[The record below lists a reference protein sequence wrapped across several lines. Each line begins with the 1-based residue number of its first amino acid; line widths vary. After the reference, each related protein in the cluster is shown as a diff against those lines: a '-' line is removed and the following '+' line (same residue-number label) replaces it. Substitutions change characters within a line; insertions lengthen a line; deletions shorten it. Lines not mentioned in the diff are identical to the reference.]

1 MRSIS
6 DTIARLAASRR
17 LPGTAG
23 QDPGPGRLDDLGRF
37 GPNPGGLAA
46 KTYLPKDIPVG
57 APLVVVLHG
66 CTQTAG
72 GYDIASGWS
81 ALADE
86 AGFALLYPEQ
96 QRANNPNLCFNWFNP
111 SDTARGTGEVGSIVA
126 MIEAMLATHGLDR
139 RRVFV
144 TGLSAG
150 GAMAASLLATHPE
163 LFAGGGIVAGLP
175 HGIAATVPEA
185 FDRMRGHG
193 VPGPDA
199 LRRRL
204 ETASPHDGPWPTLSI
219 WHGTDDR
226 TVDRSNAEALLAQ
239 WHEAHGLDRLESR
252 TETIGRA
259 TRRVWRDADGIE
271 RVESYTIPGMGHGTP
286 LDTAGPGGLGTVA
299 PYMLDVGLNSTRR
312 MAAFWGL
319 AEAPAAQPGRASA
332 ARPQPAP
339 ARSGAARVPSP
350 GPQAKPRAKRP
361 TAERPA
367 PPRPDRPA
375 KGIGQV
381 IEDALRKAG
390 LMR

>member
-1 MRSIS
+1 MRSVS

-17 LPGTAG
+17 LPGIAAQDSRPG
-23 QDPGPGRLDDLGRF
+23 QLEDLGRF
-37 GPNPGGLAA
+37 GPNPGGLVA
-46 KTYLPKDIPVG
+46 KTYLPPDIAPG

-66 CTQTAG
+66 CTQTAA

-81 ALADE
+81 SLADE

-96 QRANNPNLCFNWFNP
+96 QRSNNPNLCFNWFNP

-150 GAMAASLLATHPE
+150 GAMAAALLATHPE

-175 HGIAATVPEA
+175 HGVAATVPEA

-193 VPGPDA
+193 GPGPDA

-204 ETASPHDGPWPTLSI
+204 ESASPHDGPWPVLSI

-239 WHEAHGLDRLESR
+239 WHEAHGLDRLECR
-252 TETIGRA
+252 TETIGPA
-259 TRRVWRDADGIE
+259 TRRVWRDAEGIN

-286 LDTAGPGGLGTVA
+286 LDTAGPGGLGAAA
-299 PYMLDVGLNSTRR
+299 PFMLDVGLNSTRG

-319 AEAPAAQPGRASA
+319 ADAVAQPSQASGAGR
-332 ARPQPAP
+332 QPAT
-339 ARSGAARVPSP
+339 ARSGTMLVPP
-350 GPQAKPRAKRP
+350 PAPQPRRS
-361 TAERPA
+361 AERPRVERPV

-375 KGIGQV
+375 NGITQV